1 VESGRLLN
9 GAQHIVLGGHIAYI
23 AADAGMVIVD
33 LNDPLKPRHLATVP
47 LDGAR
52 ASALQFRY
60 LFVTDKS
67 GLRVIDVTLP
77 AKPALLPGRVALADA
92 RKVYVARTYAY
103 VAAGKQGL
111 AIIDVEKPAEP
122 KVYQMFD
129 ADGQLNDARRDCRL
143 HQRFAVRLRGRRRE
157 RLKVLQLTAP
167 DTQPRFYGFSPEPK
181 PQLIAWSR
189 TRTPA
194 LALSRAWTATA
205 RWMKRA
211 ARSRCS
217 AVSVRVRSMPQK
229 WLNCT

>member
-1 VESGRLLN
+1 
-9 GAQHIVLGGHIAYI
+9 VLGGHIAYI

-60 LFVTDKS
+60 LFVTDRS

-129 ADGQLNDARRDCRL
+129 ADGQLNDARDVIVGSTNASL
-143 HQRFAVRLRGRRRE
+143 FGYVADGANG
-157 RLKVLQLTAP
+157 LKVLQLTAP